1 MNYLLP
7 ENLELFEAH
16 KSTYDALLAESAALR
31 QEELQLAD
39 AFSKLPK
46 EVATPEAFEL
56 FMRDIHLAHDE
67 LNQRLVHLSQE
78 SVAHELDAAE
88 QAQSQLYGEKDQ
100 LSHQLGKTQ
109 QELQQS
115 RQRCEYLEGKLK
127 RTQEEQHQREQQ
139 RQAAESKLAEMRRR
153 LEPLLRDDCESWEG
167 SQPTLDFLSK
177 LNEWLKGDI
186 KQLDGDLH
194 SIDHDV
200 EGLWRLKDEIA
211 KCHCHISNQGNRV
224 RDIIDK
230 ALNATW
236 LTKGDIEECPKA
248 LEEIH
253 SGVEEL
259 LKCLD
264 MLQCNIEKLQSHKN
278 KAHTNLRQSQEKY
291 EPLRKRVAEGSP
303 LRELLNYLNTI

>member
-115 RQRCEYLEGKLK
+115 RQRCESLEGKLK
-127 RTQEEQHQREQQ
+127 RTQEELDQRKQQ

-253 SGVEEL
+253 SGVEKL

-264 MLQCNIEKLQSHKN
+264 MLQRNIEELQSHKN
-278 KAHTNLRQSQEKY
+278 EAHTYLRQSQEKY